1 MPVRPAAAPGDDAAY
16 RRGRGVR
23 LAFLAVV
30 FLASI
35 SAYAD
40 RQVIALLKPELDRQF
55 GWSGSDYGLIMAGFQ
70 VAVALSLLGVGRF
83 IDHVG
88 LRRGFAIGLGGW
100 SVVAVLHAA
109 ATTVGQFLGARVL
122 LGVFESVGTPAGL
135 KAVGSY
141 FRAEERG
148 FALGLVNVAP
158 NLAAVVTPL
167 VVAWLF
173 RQTGWQ
179 ASVAIVGAG
188 GLVCLLFWLLI
199 PLRRMASAGALAGTG
214 TEVAAPDRTAP
225 DRTPVVRRALPIGI
239 AKFMTDQ
246 AWWFMLFW
254 LPDYFHKRYGLD
266 LGQVAGPLAVAYAMA
281 GTGSLVAGAMPGLL
295 RRRLGLAVARRRT
308 MAVCALL
315 ALPVACILGVGDLW
329 TATLILGLAL
339 AAHQGFATNLFATA
353 ADTFP
358 AGQLGR
364 VAGFI
369 AFCGNMGGALILQ
382 VAGWIAQAGG
392 TFQPVFIACACAY
405 SLAWVVVHVLAPRA
419 AAPAVPAPP
428 ATPTTGASPG

>member
-1 MPVRPAAAPGDDAAY
+1 MPRRSAVAAPQDEAY
-16 RRGRGVR
+16 RQGRGLR

-122 LGVFESVGTPAGL
+122 LGAFESVGTPAGL

-173 RQTGWQ
+173 QKTGWQ

-199 PLRRMASAGALAGTG
+199 PLRRMALVESRRTAATGAEG
-214 TEVAAPDRTAP
+214 APDAERP

-254 LPDYFHKRYGLD
+254 LPDFFHKRYGLD

-281 GTGSLVAGAMPGLL
+281 GAGSLVAGAMPGLL
-295 RRRLGLAVARRRT
+295 RHRLGLAVARRRT

-315 ALPVACILGVGDLW
+315 ALPVACILGVDDLW

-339 AAHQGFATNLFATA
+339 AAHQGFAANLFATA

-382 VAGWIAQAGG
+382 VAGWITQAGG

-419 AAPAVPAPP
+419 TV
-428 ATPTTGASPG
+428 ATGIPVG